1 MTTCGLPNREGGGH
15 GSHSKNESDAIDV
28 TAICEVAALRL
39 FNLPSLRH
47 ETFGVGRGRCVGLN
61 STSDAHSRYIDLS
74 TKLFDSSGGDP
85 ALSEVS
91 RSHAPQS
98 MRAPC
103 ICQRII
109 GYR

>member
-15 GSHSKNESDAIDV
+15 GGHSKNEAMQLMSRQFV
-28 TAICEVAALRL
+28 RLPLMGFLICHRYDI
-39 FNLPSLRH
+39 
-47 ETFGVGRGRCVGLN
+47 FGVGRGRCVGLN
-61 STSDAHSRYIDLS
+61 STSDALSRYFDLS
-74 TKLFDSSGGDP
+74 TKLIDSSGGDP

-91 RSHAPQS
+91 RSHATQS

-109 GYR
+109 GYG